1 MGVSIYALDD
11 DEPEIDEL
19 AYVAPDAV
27 VIGRVKIGPEA
38 SVWPGA
44 VLRGD
49 HGYITVGART
59 SVQDGTIVHCT
70 AEWPTVIGD
79 DCVVGHN
86 AHLEGCVIES
96 GCLIG
101 SGSITLNRVVVG
113 KGSVVAAGAVVSE
126 GFNVPPGS
134 LVAGVPATI
143 KRSNVDT
150 TWTERAVQTYIE
162 TAKHHRTGLR
172 RLELALHDLQFLGG
186 TAGDQ
191 QALKH
196 RQFRRAQLR
205 EPPKQPDDHPVGELV
220 VVDDG
225 GEGDRECRPRALLRP
240 DSLGGQPGGR
250 QSGQGDPVGAL
261 AAHLAVDQAVALHAG
276 QQLREGHA

>member
-27 VIGRVKIGPEA
+27 VIGRVKLGPEA
-38 SVWPGA
+38 SVWPGV

-49 HGYITVGART
+49 HGFITVGART

-70 AEWPTVIGD
+70 ARWPTIIGD

-86 AHLEGCVIES
+86 AHLEGCVVED

-101 SGSITLNRVVVG
+101 SGSLTLNRAVIG
-113 KGSVVAAGAVVSE
+113 TGSIVAAGAVVAE

-143 KRSNVDT
+143 KHSNVDPT
-150 TWTERAVQTYIE
+150 RIKAAVQSYLA
-162 TAKHHRTGLR
+162 TARHHKTGLR
-172 RLELALHDLQFLGG
+172 RIG
-186 TAGDQ
+186 
-191 QALKH
+191 
-196 RQFRRAQLR
+196 
-205 EPPKQPDDHPVGELV
+205 
-220 VVDDG
+220 
-225 GEGDRECRPRALLRP
+225 
-240 DSLGGQPGGR
+240 
-250 QSGQGDPVGAL
+250 
-261 AAHLAVDQAVALHAG
+261 
-276 QQLREGHA
+276 